1 MILVTSFNQFNDF
14 YIYFCDSIKNTVMV
28 DGIYTRILY
37 SSPSV
42 VLNGIY
48 ISFTFKDVE
57 CEKYYNKFKLNFD
70 TIKNES
76 SINSIK
82 NIEELILKKY
92 NSTKTP
98 QFKLCDQ
105 LNCGNIKLFNSFNTK
120 QLTML
125 LKISGIWENANN
137 YGLTFKFY
145 PSVV

>member
-1 MILVTSFNQFNDF
+1 MILVTSFKQFNDF

-70 TIKNES
+70 ISKNET
-76 SINSIK
+76 SINAIK

-98 QFKLCDQ
+98 QFKLGEQ